1 MKKLLFL
8 INPLSGKTEGQN
20 IQEKLVSIL
29 SHYLPRYRYD
39 IVKTEPDIKKQL
51 KAITEGY
58 ETVVAAG
65 GDGTISGIIH
75 TLITLERKP
84 KIGVIPIGTGNDLAR
99 SLGLL
104 AMKDLETLVRVI
116 LKGKTAKV
124 DVLTVNNHYVCV
136 NYMGLGNDARI
147 LSDFENIRRNP
158 ANRYLFKGSM
168 GKAVYAFAA
177 IRCLTHKIPR
187 GAELSFVT
195 RHKEQQKRVLD
206 TRVRGIL
213 ISNIKSYGGG
223 TIPSSRSRTDDGLFE
238 VTVVR
243 NMKEWAMLHLAR
255 VFKKPV
261 NIMCPGMLQFQAA
274 QADISLPAPA
284 FCQVDGEI
292 IGALSE
298 TKKNISIRMHSQ
310 VEMVVP

>member
-8 INPLSGKTEGQN
+8 INPLSGKTEGRN
-20 IQEKLVSIL
+20 IHEKLVSIL
-29 SHYLPRYRYD
+29 SHHLPRHGYD

-51 KAITEGY
+51 KDMAEGY
-58 ETVVAAG
+58 ETVVAVG
-65 GDGTISGIIH
+65 GDGTISSVIH
-75 TLITLERKP
+75 TLITLERTSP
-84 KIGVIPIGTGNDLAR
+84 IGVIPIGTGNDLAR

-104 AMKDLETLVRVI
+104 AIKDLESLVRVV
-116 LKGKTAKV
+116 LKRKTEKV

-136 NYMGLGNDARI
+136 NYMGFGNDARI
-147 LSDFENIRRNP
+147 LSDFEKIRRNP
-158 ANRYLFKGSM
+158 ANHHLFKGSM

-177 IRCLTHKIPR
+177 IWSLTHKIPR

-195 RHKEQQKRVLD
+195 QKKERQKRVLD

-213 ISNIKSYGGG
+213 ISNINSYGGG

-243 NMKEWAMLHLAR
+243 SMKEWAVLHLAR

-261 NIMCPGMLQFQAA
+261 NVLCPGMLQFQAM

-298 TKKNISIRMHSQ
+298 TKKTISIRMHSP